1 MKNTPSVYRI
11 FGIKNCDTMK
21 KARAWLDTNGIAYK
35 FHDYRQDGIDAALLT
50 EFIRHI
56 DLTQLLNKRG
66 TTWRQLDKT
75 EQDAATDTAAAIR
88 LMTEKPALIKR
99 PVLVS
104 PDGRYHLGFNADDY
118 QQFCR

>member
-21 KARAWLDTNGIAYK
+21 KARAWLDTNGIAYE
-35 FHDYRQDGIDAALLT
+35 FHDYRQDGVDAALLT

-56 DLTQLLNKRG
+56 DLSQLLNKRG
-66 TTWRQLDKT
+66 TTWRQLDKA
-75 EQDAATDTAAAIR
+75 EQDAATDTIAAIR

-104 PDGRYHLGFNADDY
+104 PDGRYHLGFKADDY